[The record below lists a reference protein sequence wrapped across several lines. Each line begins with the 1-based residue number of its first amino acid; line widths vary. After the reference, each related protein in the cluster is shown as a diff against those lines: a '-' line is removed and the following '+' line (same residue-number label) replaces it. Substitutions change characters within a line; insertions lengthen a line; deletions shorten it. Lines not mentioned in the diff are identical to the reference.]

1 MKFRNIPIDANCTYD
16 FVLLNSC
23 TYSNPNGDP
32 DFDNQPRRNPE
43 TGCGEITNDCLK
55 RKIRDRIIQLAEMGE
70 IDTEKN
76 KIFIQPEIYLNAIT
90 DQVADMFP
98 ATDKK
103 SKVDS
108 VSAVNYMLNHFYD
121 VRMFGAVLSTG
132 KLKDTNAH
140 VTGAVQISYGVSED
154 PIYIRQTKCVRN
166 AHTTEARGENAG
178 GEFATKPVVEF
189 GLYKAFGRYMACQG
203 KKNAVTDEDIAL
215 LFETICSMYDN
226 DLSACRNGM
235 CTEKLVV
242 FKHGN
247 ERATGSLKKY
257 ADRVKIEKVNDE
269 DYPHSMDDYK
279 ISVNMENMPKDVE
292 IFAIDL

>member
-132 KLKDTNAH
+132 KMKDTNAH
-140 VTGAVQISYGVSED
+140 VTGAVQINYGVSED

-203 KKNAVTDEDIAL
+203 KKNAVTDEDLAL

-235 CTEKLVV
+235 CTEKLIV

-247 ERATGSLKKY
+247 IR
-257 ADRVKIEKVNDE
+257 
-269 DYPHSMDDYK
+269 K
-279 ISVNMENMPKDVE
+279 ISY
-292 IFAIDL
+292 